1 MIVFSTFLKIIKKYY
16 GLILLY
22 LVIFT
27 IFSVIFASTNKQNN
41 VFTAKKPNIA
51 IVNMEDS
58 PLMKSFLT
66 YIKKNSNIVEIAKED
81 LKDALF
87 NRKVDLILNIPDNF
101 SNDFLNNKNPEIKFE
116 RVPDSYSSTYAL
128 MYLNRYLNLAN
139 LYNINNISEEK
150 LIGYIEKD
158 LKEESEVVFI
168 QKAENNYTANYLY
181 NFSNYSVMAMTI
193 MILSLVMS
201 SFKKE
206 VIKKRNMISP
216 ISYKKQNRQ
225 LFVFNLIIT
234 LAVWLIFIIMGIF
247 FFKTAMFNRQGL
259 LLILNLLVFCLT
271 VLSIG
276 FLIGNHI
283 QNKEVMGAIN
293 NVITLGTSFICG
305 AFVPQE
311 ILGESVLR
319 IAKIFP
325 SYWFIKNN
333 DLIVI
338 LTNYNIDNLKPIII
352 NMGIVLLFGLLFY
365 IINLIILRLK
375 LKAK

>member
-206 VIKKRNMISP
+206 VIKK
-216 ISYKKQNRQ
+216 
-225 LFVFNLIIT
+225 
-234 LAVWLIFIIMGIF
+234 
-247 FFKTAMFNRQGL
+247 
-259 LLILNLLVFCLT
+259 
-271 VLSIG
+271 
-276 FLIGNHI
+276 
-283 QNKEVMGAIN
+283 
-293 NVITLGTSFICG
+293 
-305 AFVPQE
+305 E
-311 ILGESVLR
+311 I
-319 IAKIFP
+319 
-325 SYWFIKNN
+325 
-333 DLIVI
+333 
-338 LTNYNIDNLKPIII
+338 
-352 NMGIVLLFGLLFY
+352 
-365 IINLIILRLK
+365 
-375 LKAK
+375 

>member
-276 FLIGNHI
+276 FLIGNNI

-311 ILGESVLR
+311 ILGNSVLR

>member
-276 FLIGNHI
+276 FLIGNNI

-311 ILGESVLR
+311 ILGNSVLR

-338 LTNYNIDNLKPIII
+338 LTNYNIDNLKPIFI